1 MALLYNGPDD
11 LYPRALDPV
20 RNCAPLSPAT
30 LLVVRDR
37 GLARAGFDEEGS
49 GRYTL
54 ELSSTP
60 CP

>member
-1 MALLYNGPDD
+1 
-11 LYPRALDPV
+11 LDPV